1 MKSDDAYEIL
11 IKILEIDQTRISN
24 LDSTKFTIK
33 GWSITLVSLL
43 VGFTF
48 QYKNKVFLFIGIVV
62 TVLFGILDYL
72 YRRVQ
77 LNHVERSSN
86 ILQHIQNTYLDN
98 DNSVDIQKPFGKYK
112 RNLFKD
118 NSIILLFHFSF
129 ILMLIILVLIPIQ

>member
-1 MKSDDAYEIL
+1 MKSDAAYEIL
-11 IKILEIDQTRISN
+11 IKMIEIDQNRISS

-48 QYKNKVFLFIGIVV
+48 QYKNKAFLLVGIVA
-62 TVLFGILDYL
+62 TILFGILDYL

-86 ILQHIQNTYLDN
+86 ILQHIQNTYLS
-98 DNSVDIQKPFGKYK
+98 NSHNINIQNPFGKYK
-112 RNLFKD
+112 RNIFKD
-118 NSIILLFHFSF
+118 NLVILLFHLSL
-129 ILMLIILVLIPIQ
+129 ILMLMILVLIPI